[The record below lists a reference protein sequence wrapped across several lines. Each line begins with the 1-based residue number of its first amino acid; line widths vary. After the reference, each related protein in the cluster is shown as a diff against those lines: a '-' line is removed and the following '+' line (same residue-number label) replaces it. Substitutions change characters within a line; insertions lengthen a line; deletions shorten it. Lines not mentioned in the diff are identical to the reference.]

1 MSMKNYHCSAKHAWN
16 KLSIQ
21 FDNFLDRLLHSDL
34 WIFHS
39 CLAWYAWALHPLV
52 LILQEFGIKP
62 RRLHWWRDIL
72 EMYVYLWSIDGEIN
86 HLVGV
91 PSREIWCKGP
101 CSILTN
107 RGGYTLGTNI
117 KVTIMIRNRHVNS
130 VVSMSMCE
138 YTDIVIETPRT
149 TTWTLQVF
157 NFLDTLTS
165 NLEFI
170 RSFGWIKLVNYIPVA
185 TSRTTSWLHPPIWN
199 RTGVCMS
206 RTVHYIRVAMS
217 RTVHSIRI
225 AMSRTVHHVPIAM
238 ARTVH
243 CIPIVISRTEP
254 YSPIAMSRTVHYI
267 PIVMSRPVHYIPI
280 VMSRT
285 VHHIPIVMSRT
296 VHCIPIAMLRTYLD
310 SLPSCS
316 GRGLYRRSYSPCYWR
331 RIYSTLTVWARGETV
346 SRAISILDSISHGVS
361 LYDEIPDNIKEN
373 MSYNYI
379 QCKLVNSELI
389 MQNSC

>member
-34 WIFHS
+34 WILHS
-39 CLAWYAWALHPLV
+39 CLAWHGVFRSAWTLHPLV
-52 LILQEFGIKP
+52 LILQEFWIKP

-72 EMYVYLWSIDGEIN
+72 EVYVYLWSIEGEVN

-107 RGGYTLGTNI
+107 RGGYPLGTNI

-130 VVSMSMCE
+130 VVSMSMRE

-206 RTVHYIRVAMS
+206 RTVHYV
-217 RTVHSIRI
+217 T
-225 AMSRTVHHVPIAM
+225 IAM

-254 YSPIAMSRTVHYI
+254 YSPIAMSRTD
-267 PIVMSRPVHYIPI
+267 HYIPI

-296 VHCIPIAMLRTYLD
+296 VHCIPIAMSRTYLD

-316 GRGLYRRSYSPCYWR
+316 GRGLYRRSYSPCYWK